1 MKLSTKGRYGLRAI
15 LDLAISSK
23 EHHVSLYNIAQRQNI
38 STNYLEQIFS
48 TLKKNGLVK
57 SIKGAQGGYILA
69 DLPSNLKVGTILRNL
84 EGSLSIVDD
93 DEIADYDNNLLQEC
107 IKRNV
112 WDKLS
117 FAIDDIV
124 DNITLQD
131 LINDC
136 SIESGRMY
144 YI

>member
-15 LDLAISSK
+15 LDLAISSRD
-23 EHHVSLYNIAQRQNI
+23 HHVSLYSIAERQNI

-48 TLKKNGLVK
+48 ILKKNGLVK

-69 DLPSNLKVGTILRNL
+69 DLPSNLRVGTILRNL
-84 EGSLSIVDD
+84 EGSLAIVDD
-93 DEIADYDNNLLQEC
+93 DEITDYDNNLLQNC

-136 SIESGRMY
+136 SSDSGRMY